1 MIPILPLGGDTARLL
16 SALSFSAQKHRR
28 QRRKDPEGS
37 PYINHPIE
45 VARILAE
52 VGQVVDPQI
61 LIAAVLHDTLEDTET
76 TPSELEEL
84 FGPEV
89 RRLVEEVT
97 DDKTLEKSI
106 RKELQ
111 VKKVAGLTPKA
122 KMIRIA
128 DKICNVRDVS
138 HSPPTQW
145 DASRRREYFDW
156 TERVVTGC
164 RGVNGALEQ
173 LFHEVLREGREI
185 LAKSL

>member
-1 MIPILPLGGDTARLL
+1 MSPAGGDTARLL

-28 QRRKDPEGS
+28 QKRKDADGS
-37 PYINHPIE
+37 PYINHPID

-52 VGQVVDPQI
+52 VGEVEDHQI

-76 TPSELEEL
+76 TPYELEEL
-84 FGPEV
+84 FGPEI

-111 VKKVAGLTPKA
+111 VEKVTGLSPGA

-138 HSPPTQW
+138 HSPPTHW
-145 DASRRREYFDW
+145 GTTRRREYFDW
-156 TERVVTGC
+156 TERVVAGC
-164 RGVNGALEQ
+164 RGVNEALEQ
-173 LFHEVLREGREI
+173 LFLEVLHQGRES
-185 LAKSL
+185 LGKSL

>member
-1 MIPILPLGGDTARLL
+1 MSPSQSEAARLL

-28 QRRKDPEGS
+28 QKRKDPDGS

-45 VARILAE
+45 VARVLAE

-76 TPSELEEL
+76 TPLELEAL

-111 VKKVAGLTPKA
+111 VSKVAGLSPSA

-138 HSPPTQW
+138 HSPPAHW
-145 DASRRREYFDW
+145 EIPRRREYFDW
-156 TERVVTGC
+156 TERVVMGC
-164 RGVNGALEQ
+164 RGVNETLEQ

>member
-1 MIPILPLGGDTARLL
+1 
-16 SALSFSAQKHRR
+16 
-28 QRRKDPEGS
+28 
-37 PYINHPIE
+37 
-45 VARILAE
+45 
-52 VGQVVDPQI
+52 
-61 LIAAVLHDTLEDTET
+61 LEDTET
-76 TPSELEEL
+76 APSELEEL

-111 VKKVAGLTPKA
+111 VRKVAGLSPRA

-138 HSPPTQW
+138 HSPPTHW
-145 DASRRREYFDW
+145 GSSRRREYFDW

-164 RGVNGALEQ
+164 LGVNVALEQ

>member
-1 MIPILPLGGDTARLL
+1 MSMSPSGGDTARLL
-16 SALSFSAQKHRR
+16 SALSFSAQKHRH
-28 QRRKDPEGS
+28 QRRKDLDSS

-52 VGQVVDPQI
+52 IGKVVDLRI

-84 FGPEV
+84 FGQEV

-111 VKKVAGLTPKA
+111 VKKVGGLSVGA

-128 DKICNVRDVS
+128 DKICNVRD
-138 HSPPTQW
+138 
-145 DASRRREYFDW
+145 
-156 TERVVTGC
+156 
-164 RGVNGALEQ
+164 
-173 LFHEVLREGREI
+173 I
-185 LAKSL
+185 

>member
-1 MIPILPLGGDTARLL
+1 MSISPSRSEQARLL

-28 QRRKDPEGS
+28 QRRKDPDGS

-45 VARILAE
+45 VARLLAE
-52 VGQVVDPQI
+52 VGQVVDLQI

-76 TPSELEEL
+76 TPLELEEL

-111 VKKVAGLTPKA
+111 VKKVGGLSSEA
-122 KMIRIA
+122 KMIRVA

-138 HSPPTQW
+138 HLPPMDWGT
-145 DASRRREYFDW
+145 SRRREYFDW
-156 TERVVTGC
+156 TDRVVAGC
-164 RGVNGALEQ
+164 LGVNAALEQ
-173 LFHEVLREGREI
+173 LFLDVLRQGRGI